1 MKKVIALSFL
11 LFIFSCD
18 PFVTEFADISEAE
31 MYVAANSSNSEQ
43 LYNGG
48 QVKVVTWNIRFGSG
62 RFPFFGDSC
71 GDEVIAENQTI
82 NTIMK
87 SIADTLNSMNADI
100 VLLQEVDISSKRTGY
115 IDQVQYLLDNT
126 NLNYGCYA
134 SMWKADFIPTD
145 GIGKINTGNA
155 ILSKYPLTDAERI
168 QLSLRTDQDDLVQYF
183 YLRRNILKVKIPSLS
198 QSGKDFYAVD
208 IHATAFATDDTK
220 EKHISKYIEVLSDLD
235 AGSAIFVSGGDLN
248 SVPPGASFDF
258 CLLDKC
264 EGERFIDSDG
274 SESEYHSVDSLV
286 GPHKEGSF
294 FNNFEGEP
302 DLLSPLYDSYQT
314 AISHSDGSSLVS
326 SNFTHAPSTSFE
338 RHAIK
343 YDRKLDYLFTNGVWV
358 AGSGYTHQGAWE
370 LSHHMPVS
378 AYYLPESE

>member
-235 AGSAIFVSGGDLN
+235 AIANELGTRRSAIMREALEAYLTTLKDQIQSRDVST
-248 SVPPGASFDF
+248 
-258 CLLDKC
+258 
-264 EGERFIDSDG
+264 E
-274 SESEYHSVDSLV
+274 
-286 GPHKEGSF
+286 
-294 FNNFEGEP
+294 
-302 DLLSPLYDSYQT
+302 
-314 AISHSDGSSLVS
+314 
-326 SNFTHAPSTSFE
+326 
-338 RHAIK
+338 
-343 YDRKLDYLFTNGVWV
+343 
-358 AGSGYTHQGAWE
+358 
-370 LSHHMPVS
+370 VS
-378 AYYLPESE
+378 AA